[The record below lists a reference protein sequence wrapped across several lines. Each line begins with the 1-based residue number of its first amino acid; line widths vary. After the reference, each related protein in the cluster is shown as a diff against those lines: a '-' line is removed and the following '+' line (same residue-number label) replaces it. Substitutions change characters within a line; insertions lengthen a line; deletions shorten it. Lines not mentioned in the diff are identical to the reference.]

1 MYGGR
6 TLPFVSWSCSVLVLS
21 LALVL
26 YLAKT
31 SRKGRLLRSGKNS
44 HKSSTENHETS
55 YRHPLSSLS
64 GFLMVICWFSEKKLR
79 KKQKRAASEL

>member
-1 MYGGR
+1 MAK
-6 TLPFVSWSCSVLVLS
+6 TLPFMSWSCSVLLLS

-31 SRKGRLLRSGKNS
+31 SREWRLLRSGENS

-55 YRHPLSSLS
+55 YRHPLSSLL
-64 GFLMVICWFSEKKLR
+64 GFILV
-79 KKQKRAASEL
+79 